1 MLVRVKQQKYLELF
15 KGLDSAHQV
24 VQLEIKILELE
35 VKWLYNQ
42 HQDLEQEPQEVDQE
56 WPCNQHQDLEQEL
69 QEVDQV
75 QEWLYNQHQDLELV
89 LH

>member
-35 VKWLYNQ
+35 VKWPY
-42 HQDLEQEPQEVDQE
+42 
-56 WPCNQHQDLEQEL
+56 NQHQDLEQEL

>member
-15 KGLDSAHQV
+15 KGLDSAHLV

-35 VKWLYNQ
+35 VKWLYKH

-56 WPCNQHQDLEQEL
+56 W
-69 QEVDQV
+69 
-75 QEWLYNQHQDLELV
+75 LYNQHLDLEQVPQEVV